1 MQLVVEL
8 KKPQILNKIDDTQIA
23 GYIVSIKE
31 LSAYND
37 GEYNINELEEIVS
50 LVHQKGKAVYLNARK
65 IFHDDDLKVAED
77 IISKMIDLG
86 IDYYLYGDVGFYE
99 MAKAKGIEKKLIYQ
113 VNTYMTN
120 RYDIDIMLEE
130 NHGVVLSTEISYSEI
145 ENILKDV
152 KGNLYLNAFGYYP
165 IFHSR
170 RRLITNYKLYR
181 NEELDL
187 NKTFDIVEELRDSHY
202 PIEENSNGTV
212 IYTDGLYYLSKEIY
226 TLNNINQNLK
236 YLIYSKFIKEEEY
249 LQIITMY
256 CDLMANKEVS
266 FEQFNNLTKGL
277 LYETSK
283 LLKTEGGK

>member
-1 MQLVVEL
+1 MQLVIEL
-8 KKPQILNKIDDTQIA
+8 KNPQILDNIDDTQIE
-23 GYIVSIKE
+23 GYILSIKE

-37 GEYNINELEEIVS
+37 VEYSINELETIIS
-50 LVHQKGKAVYLNARK
+50 LIHKKSKKVYLNARK
-65 IFHDDDLKVAED
+65 IFHEED
-77 IISKMIDLG
+77 IEIVKEVLEQTIKFG
-86 IDYYLYGDVGFYE
+86 VDYYLYGDVGFYE
-99 MAKAKGIEKKLIYQ
+99 LAGEKGIEKKLIYQ

-120 RYDIDIMLEE
+120 KYDVNIMLEE

-145 ENILKDV
+145 ENILKDID
-152 KGNLYLNAFGYYP
+152 GNLYLNAFGYYP

-170 RRLITNYKLYR
+170 RKLITNYKIYR
-181 NEELDL
+181 SEDVDL

-202 PIEENSNGTV
+202 PIEENDNGTV

-236 YLIYSKFIKEEEY
+236 YLIYSKFTNEDEY
-249 LQIITMY
+249 LQIIAVY
-256 CDLMANKEVS
+256 CDLIANKDVN